1 MPRPE
6 RDYVLELGIQ
16 LRLVGM
22 DGPAI
27 GSIQEEVRDH
37 LDSSGQDPRE
47 AFGDPAEYAAE
58 LAEVHRDQLPA
69 RPFTPSAGD
78 YLANAVQIV
87 GFMLVLLGVPAAVL
101 DGGAPV
107 DLGPGHLA
115 GAAVVLGGL
124 AWPLWPAYRGWV
136 ARRCNVAVPFGAM
149 LGVIAVSVALMTLW
163 TEPVLAAVSPWIAIV
178 SGLLIVAAFWV
189 RTWRL
194 RDPVRRPT
202 DDPVEVREE

>member
-69 RPFTPSAGD
+69 RPFTPSLRD
-78 YLANAVQIV
+78 YVANAVQVV
-87 GFMLVLLGVPAAVL
+87 GGGLVMLGIPVAVL
-101 DGGAPV
+101 GGGEGV
-107 DLGPGHLA
+107 DLGPGHLV
-115 GAAVVLGGL
+115 GFVVLVVGL

-136 ARRCNVAVPFGAM
+136 ARRVSAAVPIGAL
-149 LGVIAVSVALMTLW
+149 LGVIVISAGFMVLW
-163 TEPVLAAVSPWIAIV
+163 DEPVLVSVPPWVAIV
-178 SGLLIVAAFWV
+178 VGTVLVAGFWI

-202 DDPVEVREE
+202 DDPDEVREG

>member
-22 DGPAI
+22 DGPSI

-58 LAEVHRDQLPA
+58 LAEVHRDQLPL
-69 RPFTPSAGD
+69 RPFSLERGDLLAG
-78 YLANAVQIV
+78 ASQIV
-87 GFMLVLLGVPAAVL
+87 GFVLLLLGVAAAAL
-101 DGGAPV
+101 GGGVAV

-115 GAAVVLGGL
+115 GFVVLLGGL
-124 AWPLWPAYRGWV
+124 VWPLWPAYRAWL
-136 ARRCNVAVPFGAM
+136 ARRVGAAVFVGAM
-149 LGVIAVSVALMTLW
+149 LAVIAASAALMVLW
-163 TEPVLAAVSPWIAIV
+163 DEPVLAAVRPWIAIV
-178 SGLLIVAAFWV
+178 TGLLLVAACWI

-202 DDPVEVREE
+202 DDPDEVREG